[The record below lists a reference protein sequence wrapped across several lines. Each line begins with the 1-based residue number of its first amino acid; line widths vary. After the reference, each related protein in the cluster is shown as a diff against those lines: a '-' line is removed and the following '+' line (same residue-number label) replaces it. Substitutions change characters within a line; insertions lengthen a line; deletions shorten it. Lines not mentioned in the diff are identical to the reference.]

1 MTRAER
7 RTERRTEWATRWYS
21 QRNIRNAYD
30 VETREVRSVTKRSRI
45 KPKASGVNGP
55 VRLLAT
61 VGGDHKAE
69 KLHAWLTS

>member
-7 RTERRTEWATRWYS
+7 RTERQTEWATRWDS

-30 VETREVRSVTKRSRI
+30 VETREVRSVVKRSRI
-45 KPKASGVNGP
+45 KPKAGGVNGP

-61 VGGDHKAE
+61 GGGDH
-69 KLHAWLTS
+69 S